1 MAYLNLNSL
10 EAVNFGGKECMPD
23 INTETKMR
31 LSQLKKY
38 DEASYAI
45 LAGAFPADED
55 YVKEFLPKMTTI
67 DLEILHAYLMGGP
80 TMVESIRRQMDGAFG
95 GQNG

>member
-1 MAYLNLNSL
+1 MAYLNLNTL
-10 EAVNFGGKECMPD
+10 EAVNFGGKECMPE
-23 INTETKMR
+23 INAETKMR

-45 LAGAFPADED
+45 LAAAFPADED